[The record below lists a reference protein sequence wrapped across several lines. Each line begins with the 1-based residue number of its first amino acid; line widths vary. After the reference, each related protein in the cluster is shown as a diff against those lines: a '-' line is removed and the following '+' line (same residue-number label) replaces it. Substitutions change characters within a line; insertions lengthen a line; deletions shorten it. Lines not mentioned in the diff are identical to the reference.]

1 MQLTLHSLHIKLKFF
16 FKLQEASKFKIPN
29 MTLALTKTIK
39 ITLFKLELN
48 KYSYEL
54 IKTDL
59 SAGFSYYG

>member
-16 FKLQEASKFKIPN
+16 FFKLQKASKFKILN

-54 IKTDL
+54 IKIDL
-59 SAGFSYYG
+59 SVGIS